1 MNGDPELLFHIFKV
15 KYLKIIYWKYKEFL
29 LVSFPWK
36 NFLGNI
42 CKKIGFW
49 GNYPLIFTLS
59 GGQSY
64 DSKNYFQKFRLYM
77 PQIFGVAKKSET
89 F

>member
-1 MNGDPELLFHIFKV
+1 MNFYQSV
-15 KYLKIIYWKYKEFL
+15 FL
-29 LVSFPWK
+29 EK

-42 CKKIGFW
+42 SKKVGFW
-49 GNYPLIFTLS
+49 GNYPLIFTLP
-59 GGQSY
+59 GQNY

-77 PQIFGVAKKSET
+77 PRIFGVAKKSET